1 MVQNGAMKEEFSFFN
16 LLENFSIFGM
26 VKKIFYGRRFDYFGR
41 ERIGQKTDID
51 LFLKTKF
58 YAGDEDYL
66 LFWKRGSRFSIGRAS
81 LTVSERP
88 PNSEP

>member
-1 MVQNGAMKEEFSFFN
+1 MSSKRRNERRIQFFQLVREFFYI
-16 LLENFSIFGM
+16 LDGEN
-26 VKKIFYGRRFDYFGR
+26 IFYGRCFDYFGR

-51 LFLKTKF
+51 LFFKTKF

-66 LFWKRGSRFSIGRAS
+66 LLWKRGSRFSIGRAS

>member
-1 MVQNGAMKEEFSFFN
+1 MKEEFNFFN
-16 LLENFSIFGM
+16 LLENFSIFWM
-26 VKKIFYGRRFDYFGR
+26 VKKIFYGRCFDYFGR

-51 LFLKTKF
+51 LFGSTKF